1 MTNQCLICFNGVRKP
16 WAQPLNCPCRPSI
29 HQACWEEWAAVAG
42 PQCVICRSVVAPV
55 EEPDPEPELEVEAVH
70 WIGPWPGQWHQQE
83 QQQEQAIDPTFSRG
97 VFACIIFVIYTVRIL
112 IFINAY
118 RNGVD
123 GFGAF
128 DGFDEDN
135 EL

>member
-1 MTNQCLICFNGVRKP
+1 MTNQCLICFNGVRKQ

-55 EEPDPEPELEVEAVH
+55 QEEEAEADLEAIQ
-70 WIGPWPGQWHQQE
+70 WIGPWQGQQDQDQE
-83 QQQEQAIDPTFSRG
+83 QEQDTGPTFSRG

-118 RNGVD
+118 RNGSDVSD
-123 GFGAF
+123 GFGLL
-128 DGFDEDN
+128 DEDN